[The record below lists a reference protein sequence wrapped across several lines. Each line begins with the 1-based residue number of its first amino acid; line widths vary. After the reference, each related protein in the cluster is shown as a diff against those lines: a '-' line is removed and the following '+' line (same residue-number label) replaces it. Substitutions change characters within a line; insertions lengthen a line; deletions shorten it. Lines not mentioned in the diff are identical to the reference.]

1 MRHLAPGEFPSQPLG
16 GLSSTIS
23 SMHAAQSFN
32 SWLRQRSAL
41 ALSLVLLLG
50 LSACGGGGGGGASPT
65 GSPTGAASSPG
76 TPASSPSASKPLSL
90 QAQLGE
96 KIFHD
101 RNLSGSGRMSCATC
115 HDPAFFHGPPNTL
128 PVQVGGAFETEFGT
142 RAAPSLRYLETLP
155 AFNGTPQT
163 LVADLRGGLMA
174 DGRADSLAA
183 QAKLPWFNPREMDNG
198 DAATLARKL
207 RAAAYASDFGRAF
220 PPAAGA
226 SAPDDDSLVTQAS
239 QALQSFQVEDPRF
252 HPYDSKF
259 DWVQQG
265 RAQFSNAEARGLRAF
280 NDTQRGHCASCH
292 PSFSLNNQPIHF
304 TNFAYAALAVPRNR
318 ALQSTADATAFDLGL
333 CQSPHAAVKGR
344 NETCGFFRTPGLRNV
359 EHRPVFFH
367 NGSFTSLE
375 QVLRFYATRDTDPA
389 QWYPTV
395 AGQLQLYDDLPL
407 ALHANVESK
416 APFGPR
422 RMMSDSD
429 IADILCF
436 LRTLSDGYTGPA
448 TPPSP
453 GCN

>member
-1 MRHLAPGEFPSQPLG
+1 MRTAFDSLLAWPRHLLG
-16 GLSSTIS
+16 RRLGLG
-23 SMHAAQSFN
+23 
-32 SWLRQRSAL
+32 
-41 ALSLVLLLG
+41 LLLV
-50 LSACGGGGGGGASPT
+50 LSACGGGGGGDTPAAPV
-65 GSPTGAASSPG
+65 SPTGAASSPG
-76 TPASSPSASKPLSL
+76 TPASSPSTSKPLSL

-115 HDPAFFHGPPNTL
+115 HDPAFFHGPPNNQ

-142 RAAPSLRYLETLP
+142 RAAPSLRYLETQP

-198 DAATLARKL
+198 NAATLARKL

-220 PPAAGA
+220 PPTAGA
-226 SAPDDDSLVTQAS
+226 SALDDDSLVTQAS
-239 QALQSFQVEDPRF
+239 QALQSFQIEDPRF

-265 RAQFSNAEARGLRAF
+265 RAQFSNAETRGLRVF
-280 NDTQRGHCASCH
+280 NDPQRGACLSCH
-292 PSFSLNNQPIHF
+292 PSSSSNQEPVAF
-304 TNFAYAALAVPRNR
+304 TSFGYAALGVPRNA
-318 ALQSTADATAFDLGL
+318 ALQLNVDPAAFDLGL

-344 NETCGFFRTPGLRNV
+344 NEACGFFRIPSLRNV

-367 NGSFTSLE
+367 NGGFTSLE

-389 QWYPTV
+389 QWYPSV
-395 AGQLQLYDDLPL
+395 AGQVQLYDDLPL
-407 ALHANVESK
+407 HLQANVERNV
-416 APFGPR
+416 PFGPR
-422 RMMSDSD
+422 RTMSDAD

>member
-1 MRHLAPGEFPSQPLG
+1 MRTAFDSLLAWPRHRSGLG
-16 GLSSTIS
+16 LG
-23 SMHAAQSFN
+23 
-32 SWLRQRSAL
+32 
-41 ALSLVLLLG
+41 LLLV
-50 LSACGGGGGGGASPT
+50 LSACGGGGGGDTPAAPV
-65 GSPTGAASSPG
+65 SPTGAASSPG
-76 TPASSPSASKPLSL
+76 TPASAPPSIPKPLSL

-115 HDPAFFHGPPNTL
+115 HDPAFFHGPPNNL

-142 RAAPSLRYLETLP
+142 RAAPSLRYLDTLP

-198 DAATLARKL
+198 NAATLARKL

-239 QALQSFQVEDPRF
+239 QALQSFQIEDPRF

-265 RAQFSNAEARGLRAF
+265 RAQFSNAEARGLRVF

-292 PSFSLNNQPIHF
+292 PSFSLNNQPVVF
-304 TNFAYAALAVPRNR
+304 SNFGYSALAVPRNR
-318 ALQSTADATAFDLGL
+318 ALQSNADAAAFDLGL

-344 NETCGFFRTPGLRNV
+344 LESCGFFRIPSLRNV

-375 QVLRFYATRDTDPA
+375 QVLRFYAARDTDPA

-395 AGQLQLYDDLPL
+395 AGQVQLYDDLPL
-407 ALHANVESK
+407 ALQANVERN

-422 RMMSDSD
+422 RTMSDAD

-436 LRTLSDGYTGPA
+436 LRTLSDGYTAPA
-448 TPPSP
+448 TPPPP

>member
-1 MRHLAPGEFPSQPLG
+1 MPVALETLFALPRRASFLG
-16 GLSSTIS
+16 LL
-23 SMHAAQSFN
+23 F
-32 SWLRQRSAL
+32 
-41 ALSLVLLLG
+41 LLG
-50 LSACGGGGGGGASPT
+50 ACGGGGGGGSSPT
-65 GSPTGAASSPG
+65 AAPAGAASSPSP
-76 TPASSPSASKPLSL
+76 PASAPSPTPKPLSL

-115 HDPAFFHGPPNTL
+115 HDPAFFHGPPNSL

-142 RAAPSLRYLETLP
+142 RAAPSLRYLERLP
-155 AFNGTPQT
+155 AFTGTAQT
-163 LVADLRGGLMA
+163 AVADLRGGLMA
-174 DGRADSLAA
+174 DGRVDTLAE

-198 DAATLARKL
+198 NVAVLARKL
-207 RAAAYASDFGRAF
+207 RGAAYAGDFGRAF

-239 QALQSFQVEDPRF
+239 QALQSFQIEDPRF

-259 DWVQQG
+259 DWVQLG
-265 RAQFSNAEARGLRAF
+265 RAQFSNAETRGLRVF
-280 NDTQRGHCASCH
+280 NDPQRGACLSCH
-292 PSFSLNNQPIHF
+292 PSSSSNQEPVAF
-304 TNFAYAALAVPRNR
+304 TSFGYAALGVPRNA
-318 ALQSTADATAFDLGL
+318 ALQINVDPAAFDLGL
-333 CQSPHAAVKGR
+333 CQSSHTSVKGR
-344 NETCGFFRTPGLRNV
+344 NEACGFFRIPSLRNV

-367 NGSFTSLE
+367 NGKFSGLE

-395 AGQLQLYDDLPL
+395 AGQVQLYDDLPL
-407 ALHANVESK
+407 ALQANVERN
-416 APFGPR
+416 APFGPQR
-422 RMMSDSD
+422 TMSDAD

-448 TPPSP
+448 TPPPP

>member
-1 MRHLAPGEFPSQPLG
+1 M
-16 GLSSTIS
+16 
-23 SMHAAQSFN
+23 AAAHFLK
-32 SWLRQRSAL
+32 SWLRPRPAWL
-41 ALSLVLLLG
+41 PGLGLSWVLLLGLG
-50 LSACGGGGGGGASPT
+50 LSACGGGGGGGGAST
-65 GSPTGAASSPG
+65 VAPTGAASSPNP
-76 TPASSPSASKPLSL
+76 PASSPSTSKPLSL

-115 HDPAFFHGPPNTL
+115 HDPAFFHGPPNAL

-155 AFNGTPQT
+155 AFNGTAQT

-198 DAATLARKL
+198 DATTLARKL
-207 RAAAYASDFGRAF
+207 RAAAYAGDFGRAF

-239 QALQSFQVEDPRF
+239 QALQSFQIEDARF
-252 HPYDSKF
+252 HPYDAKF

-265 RAQFSNAEARGLRAF
+265 RAQFSAAEARGLRVF
-280 NDTQRGHCASCH
+280 NDSQRGRCASCH
-292 PSFSLNNQPIHF
+292 PSVSLNNQPVVF
-304 TNFAYAALAVPRNR
+304 SNFGYAALAVPRNR
-318 ALQSTADATAFDLGL
+318 ALQSNADEAVFDLGL
-333 CQSPHAAVKGR
+333 CQSPHAAVQGR
-344 NETCGFFRTPGLRNV
+344 LESCGFFRTPGLRNV
-359 EHRPVFFH
+359 EHRRVFFH

-389 QWYPTV
+389 RWYPSV
-395 AGQLQLYDDLPL
+395 GGQVQLYNDLPL
-407 ALHANVESK
+407 ALHGNVDRN
-416 APFGPR
+416 APFGPQR
-422 RMMSDSD
+422 LMSDGD
-429 IADILCF
+429 IADVLCF

-448 TPPSP
+448 TPPAPACS
-453 GCN
+453 

>member
-1 MRHLAPGEFPSQPLG
+1 MPVALETLFVLPRRASFLG
-16 GLSSTIS
+16 LGLL
-23 SMHAAQSFN
+23 F
-32 SWLRQRSAL
+32 
-41 ALSLVLLLG
+41 LLG
-50 LSACGGGGGGGASPT
+50 ACGGGGGSSPT
-65 GSPTGAASSPG
+65 AAPAGAASSPSP
-76 TPASSPSASKPLSL
+76 PASAPSPTPKPLSL

-96 KIFHD
+96 RIFHD

-115 HDPAFFHGPPNTL
+115 HDPAFFHGPPNSL

-142 RAAPSLRYLETLP
+142 RAAPSLRYLERLP
-155 AFNGTPQT
+155 AFTGTAQT
-163 LVADLRGGLMA
+163 AVADLRGGLMA
-174 DGRADSLAA
+174 DGRVDTLAE
-183 QAKLPWFNPREMDNG
+183 QVKLPWFNPREMDNG
-198 DAATLARKL
+198 NAAILARKL
-207 RAAAYASDFGRAF
+207 RGAAYASDFGRAF

-239 QALQSFQVEDPRF
+239 QALQSFQIEDPRF

-265 RAQFSNAEARGLRAF
+265 RAQFSNAEARGLRVF

-292 PSFSLNNQPIHF
+292 PSFSLNKQPIVF
-304 TNFAYAALAVPRNR
+304 TTLGYSALAVPRNT
-318 ALQSTADATAFDLGL
+318 ALQSNADAAAFDLGL
-333 CQSPHAAVKGR
+333 CQSPHVAVKGR
-344 NETCGFFRTPGLRNV
+344 VESCGFFRIPSLRNV

-367 NGSFTSLE
+367 NGTFNSLE

-395 AGQLQLYDDLPL
+395 AGQVQLYDDLPL
-407 ALHANVESK
+407 ALQANVERN

-422 RMMSDSD
+422 RTMSDAD

-448 TPPSP
+448 TPPPP